1 MSKKR
6 WNVLFIG
13 GLVFELDLKNPVKE
27 VRVGAYGDIKE
38 AYNSPSTRKIGIYND
53 WWHWFCQNRGKCGVS
68 SKNTHFFSL
77 EGYVTSENGKKY
89 QIRITPTHNYAYE
102 VEG

>member
-1 MSKKR
+1 M
-6 WNVLFIG
+6 LFIG

-38 AYNSPSTRKIGIYND
+38 AYQNPSTRKIGIYND
-53 WWHWFCQNRGKCGVS
+53 WWYWFRQNRGKCGVS
-68 SKNTHFFSL
+68 SKNCNFFTL
-77 EGYVTSENGKKY
+77 EGYVTSENGKEY